1 MDGKD
6 NIELRS
12 EKIRHIIG
20 EIPPKLVRMGTV
32 IIVAV
37 CVLLGICLWVVKI
50 DGESLFS
57 LIFKVNLN

>member
-37 CVLLGICLWVVKI
+37 CVLLGICLWAVKI
-50 DGESLFS
+50 GGESLFS

>member
-37 CVLLGICLWVVKI
+37 CVLLGICLWTVKI

>member
-12 EKIRHIIG
+12 EKTRHIIG

-37 CVLLGICLWVVKI
+37 CVLLGICLWAVKI

>member
-20 EIPPKLVRMGTV
+20 EIPLKLVRMGTV

-37 CVLLGICLWVVKI
+37 CVLLGICLWAAKI